1 MPAPHVAHDLSIEHF
16 AEVFDIALD
25 LDFAVLFEVFR
36 LLFRLLYLVK
46 QQFLPGQV
54 LFFDLSDLFIRVHSL
69 METLNGLK
77 KSVTDGLIKHLFLFA
92 DPEIVEQCLF
102 EFGHFRFFQQ
112 SGSVCLGQITLIR
125 VINAHDAQ
133 IAGTECLQS
142 RDAEY
147 ELRLSIALVDVIDN
161 IVRES
166 LHALFVALL
175 VGLEIVDGIQHEEE
189 ALLVLLQ
196 FLDEIEVAFTHASQ
210 VEEADTGVRMAN
222 LMQGD
227 LSVPFGHAVH
237 SRRVNEHNRIFDV
250 CKMHIDVDRHDILH
264 HIILVF

>member
-25 LDFAVLFEVFR
+25 LDFAVFFEVLR

-92 DPEIVEQCLF
+92 DSEIVEQRLF

-161 IVRES
+161 VVRER

-175 VGLEIVDGIQHEEE
+175 VGFEIVNGIQHEEE

-196 FLDEIEVAFTHASQ
+196 FLDEIEVTFAHASQ
-210 VEEADTGVRMAN
+210 VEETDAGVRMAN

-227 LSVPFGHAVH
+227 VSVSFGHAVH

-250 CKMHIDVDRHDILH
+250 CKMHINVDSDNVPDNIV
-264 HIILVF
+264 LVF